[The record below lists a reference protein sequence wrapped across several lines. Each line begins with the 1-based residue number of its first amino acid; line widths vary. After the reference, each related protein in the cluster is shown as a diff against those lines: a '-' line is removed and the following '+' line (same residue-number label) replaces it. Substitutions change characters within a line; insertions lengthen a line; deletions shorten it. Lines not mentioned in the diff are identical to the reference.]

1 MRAATRRNL
10 TLLVAGAFLLALLWQ
25 VPGRQPSR
33 SESPLTFG
41 TPRPTPTAESHWRLL
56 YTLEGKGD
64 HDFCA
69 EGREVAL
76 PGPWRIRA
84 TPTDRDVE
92 VRVIDRANGLLFA
105 RVWAAG
111 KGHGDLATL
120 PQGNG
125 TYCLQVKAQG
135 EYTLY
140 VEAWEA
146 PQG

>member
-1 MRAATRRNL
+1 
-10 TLLVAGAFLLALLWQ
+10 
-25 VPGRQPSR
+25 
-33 SESPLTFG
+33 
-41 TPRPTPTAESHWRLL
+41 
-56 YTLEGKGD
+56 
-64 HDFCA
+64 
-69 EGREVAL
+69 
-76 PGPWRIRA
+76 
-84 TPTDRDVE
+84 VE
-92 VRVIDRANGLLFA
+92 VRVIDRANGRLFA